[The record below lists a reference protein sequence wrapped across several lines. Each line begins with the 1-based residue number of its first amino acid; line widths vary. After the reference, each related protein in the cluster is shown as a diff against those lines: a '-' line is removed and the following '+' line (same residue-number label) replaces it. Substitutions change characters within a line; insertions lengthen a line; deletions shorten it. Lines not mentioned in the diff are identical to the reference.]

1 MPDQAGLVDHVKE
14 RRLYSK
20 GKRNPPHGL
29 RREVTSSDLCFGNN
43 HSVEKIVDRKR
54 EEKKS
59 NEEAIIHFCS
69 STCILEPKVGGTWY
83 L

>member
-43 HSVEKIVDRKR
+43 HSVEKKKNLMKR
-54 EEKKS
+54 LS
-59 NEEAIIHFCS
+59 YISVVVLAFWN
-69 STCILEPKVGGTWY
+69 PK
-83 L
+83 